1 MNCPQGIFLS
11 QLDKQLTQKGEM
23 MKKIV
28 IGLLMSYLPV
38 CFGATTT
45 TTTTTTVKPLMQEQY
60 YKTDA
65 ELRGQSNAPASQQRG
80 NVQPQIQT
88 QGQQRVITQSQ
99 GQKRVITQP
108 QGQHRT
114 RHVTTRRVI
123 THHQRPVVEE
133 HVYVQQPRRVI
144 VRRIPS
150 NGSVILNEHHAD
162 PHYQGAPRVRHY
174 HYVYE
179 EPRVIVRP
187 APITMSM
194 GYVFH

>member
-1 MNCPQGIFLS
+1 MRKL
-11 QLDKQLTQKGEM
+11 M
-23 MKKIV
+23 
-28 IGLLMSYLPV
+28 IGLVLSYIPM
-38 CFGATTT
+38 CFAGTTT

-65 ELRGQSNAPASQQRG
+65 QLRGQTQAHATQQ
-80 NVQPQIQT
+80 QPQLAPQT
-88 QGQQRVITQSQ
+88 QPHTQKQVLRSHQ
-99 GQKRVITQP
+99 GHQAQHRSHHVH

-114 RHVTTRRVI
+114 KQITSRRVI

-150 NGSVILNEHHAD
+150 NGSVILNDHHAY
-162 PHYQGAPRVRHY
+162 PHYHNAPRVRHY

-179 EPRVIVRP
+179 EPRIIVRP
-187 APITMSM
+187 APVTMSM
-194 GYVFH
+194 GYYFH